1 MSIDNVEQD
10 KRHDATDERLD
21 IIEETIENLA
31 RVPGNITADL
41 EDIKAENDRNI

>member
-31 RVPGNITADL
+31 RVPGNITAYL